1 MSQSDNIAIEHVCL
15 NSSSLSPLPPPHL
28 VTVLSLVVVLGVA
41 WCATALYDAGDD
53 VVELTESNFQ
63 RLVLQGDEV
72 WMVEFYAPW

>member
-1 MSQSDNIAIEHVCL
+1 MSQDGIFAIELQVCL
-15 NSSSLSPLPPPHL
+15 NSSSDPSPPL